1 MRKKNVLLGSQSG
14 RIPAL
19 ILALVLALSLAVF
32 ADGFSI
38 VSHAVSAGRIK
49 ATGGAKVRSSAS
61 TSSDTL
67 TSLAQNDTVSIK
79 SQVQGSDGYT
89 WYEVYVDADT
99 LGYIRSDLV
108 EITDGST
115 PPSSSEGSSPNQQP
129 SGTGTTTPGNA
140 QVSRVN
146 PVSATVVG
154 GGNNGVRIRSDAST
168 SSQIVTTVQNGLAL
182 TVVGQANGL
191 DADAKVWYQVNF
203 TSNNSEVSGFI
214 RSDFVELSEELTPY
228 VEPGEDVDPP
238 EETETPDP
246 VQPEV
251 SKDYETVYQDGSW
264 YLVVTATNQ
273 GYVIDDMF
281 EQIKTNK
288 DAYEDSVKTVKSQ
301 KIWIVIL
308 VILLVAAVGAV
319 AFLVFKLKDMMDSA
333 FFNQVERETLRK
345 RSLQGDRKVMQTV
358 GGDKRVTNPGPRPGG
373 SGTRPAAPGPR
384 PAGTTQGQRPAGNPQ
399 GQRPTGASQGQRPA
413 GTSQGQRPAGNPQG
427 QRPAGTSQDQ
437 RSTGTSQSKST
448 ENPGQGQ
455 RPSGAPQ
462 AQSGQSKQQSNSTG
476 SQGWKSKNFMAGE
489 DDEFE
494 FEFLNYD
501 GEDEEE

>member
-1 MRKKNVLLGSQSG
+1 MTDTEDLRETTVKREKGKQMRKRNVLLELQRRR

-19 ILALVLALSLAVF
+19 ILAMVLALSLAVF

-38 VSHAVSAGRIK
+38 VSHAESAGRVK
-49 ATGGAKVRSSAS
+49 SAGGANVRSSAS
-61 TSSDTL
+61 ANANIL
-67 TSLAQNDTVSIK
+67 TSLVDNDTVSIK

-89 WYEVYVDADT
+89 WYEVFVDADT

-115 PPSSSEGSSPNQQP
+115 PPTSSEGSSSTPPP
-129 SGTGTTTPGNA
+129 SDTGTNPSASA

-168 SSQIVTTVQNGLAL
+168 SSQIITTVKNGHAL

-203 TSNNSEVSGFI
+203 TSNNAEVSGFI
-214 RSDFVELSEELTPY
+214 RSDFVELSGELTPY

-273 GYVIDDMF
+273 GYIIDDMF
-281 EQIKTNK
+281 DQIKTNK

-301 KIWIVIL
+301 KIWIVVL

-319 AFLVFKLKDMMDSA
+319 AFLALKIKDMMDSA
-333 FFNQVERETLRK
+333 YFNQVERETLRK
-345 RSLQGDRKVMQTV
+345 RNLQGDRKVMQTV
-358 GGDKRVTNPGPRPGG
+358 GGDKRGTGPGPRP
-373 SGTRPAAPGPR
+373 SGTKPSAPGPR
-384 PAGTTQGQRPAGNPQ
+384 PTGTTQGQRPTGN
-399 GQRPTGASQGQRPA
+399 SQGQRPA
-413 GTSQGQRPAGNPQG
+413 GTSQGQRPAGTTQN
-427 QRPAGTSQDQ
+427 QRP
-437 RSTGTSQSKST
+437 TGTAQSQSA
-448 ENPGQGQ
+448 QGQ
-455 RPSGAPQ
+455 RPSGTPQ
-462 AQSGQSKQQSNSTG
+462 GQSGQPKQQSNSTG
-476 SQGWKSKNFMAGE
+476 SQERKSKNFMAGE
-489 DDEFE
+489 EDEFE

-501 GEDEEE
+501 GEDGEE

>member
-1 MRKKNVLLGSQSG
+1 MRKRNVLLGLQRRG

-32 ADGFSI
+32 VDGFST

-49 ATGGAKVRSSAS
+49 ATGGANVRSSAS
-61 TSSDTL
+61 ASSRIL
-67 TSLAQNDTVSIK
+67 TSLVNNDTVSIK

-115 PPSSSEGSSPNQQP
+115 PPTSSEGSSSDPQP
-129 SGTGTTTPGNA
+129 SDTGTTTPGSA
-140 QVSRVN
+140 QVTRVN
-146 PVSATVVG
+146 PVSATVTG

-168 SSQIVTTVQNGLAL
+168 SSEIVTTVKNGLAL

-203 TSNNSEVSGFI
+203 TSNNSEISGFI

-228 VEPGEDVDPP
+228 VEPAGDVDPP

-246 VQPEV
+246 ESPVVGKE
-251 SKDYETVYQDGSW
+251 YETVYQDGSW

-281 EQIKTNK
+281 DQITTNK
-288 DAYEDSVKTVKSQ
+288 NAYEDSVKTVKSQ
-301 KIWIVIL
+301 KMWIVIL

-319 AFLVFKLKDMMDSA
+319 AFLVFKIKDMMDSA
-333 FFNQVERETLRK
+333 YFNQVERETLRK
-345 RSLQGDRKVMQTV
+345 RNLQGDRKVMPTV
-358 GGDKRVTNPGPRPGG
+358 GGDKRAAGPGPRP
-373 SGTRPAAPGPR
+373 SGKKPSAPGPR
-384 PAGTTQGQRPAGNPQ
+384 PAATAQG
-399 GQRPTGASQGQRPA
+399 S
-413 GTSQGQRPAGNPQG
+413 RPAGNPQG
-427 QRPAGTSQDQ
+427 QRPAGTAQGQRPAGSPQSQ
-437 RSTGTSQSKST
+437 RPAGTSQSQSS
-448 ENPGQGQ
+448 ENPGQGK
-455 RPSGAPQ
+455 RPSGTPQ
-462 AQSGQSKQQSNSTG
+462 GQSGQPKQQPNSAG

-489 DDEFE
+489 EDEFE

-501 GEDEEE
+501 GEDEKE

>member
-1 MRKKNVLLGSQSG
+1 MRKRNVLPGLQSR

-32 ADGFSI
+32 ADGFST

-49 ATGGAKVRSSAS
+49 ASGGAKVRSSAS
-61 TSSDTL
+61 TSSNTL
-67 TSLAQNDTVSIK
+67 TSLVQNDTVSIK

-89 WYEVYVDADT
+89 WYEVFVDADT

-115 PPSSSEGSSPNQQP
+115 PPTSSEGSSSTPPP
-129 SGTGTTTPGNA
+129 SDTGTNPPASA
-140 QVSRVN
+140 QVTRVN

-168 SSQIVTTVQNGLAL
+168 SSQIITTVKNGHAL

-203 TSNNSEVSGFI
+203 TSNNTEVSGFI
-214 RSDFVELSEELTPY
+214 RSDFAELSEELTPY

-281 EQIKTNK
+281 DQIKTNK

-301 KIWIVIL
+301 KIWIIIL
-308 VILLVAAVGAV
+308 VILLVAAVGTA
-319 AFLVFKLKDMMDSA
+319 AFLVLKLKDMMDSA
-333 FFNQVERETLRK
+333 YFNQVERETLRK
-345 RSLQGDRKVMQTV
+345 RNLQGDRKVMPTV
-358 GGDKRVTNPGPRPGG
+358 GGDKRGTGPGPRPAA
-373 SGTRPAAPGPR
+373 TRPSAPGPR
-384 PAGTTQGQRPAGNPQ
+384 PTGTTQGQRPAGNPQ
-399 GQRPTGASQGQRPA
+399 SQRPA
-413 GTSQGQRPAGNPQG
+413 GSPQG
-427 QRPAGTSQDQ
+427 QRPAGTSQ
-437 RSTGTSQSKST
+437 SQPTK
-448 ENPGQGQ
+448 NPGQSQ

-462 AQSGQSKQQSNSTG
+462 GQSGQPKQQSNSTG
-476 SQGWKSKNFMAGE
+476 SQEWKSKNFMAGE
-489 DDEFE
+489 EDEFE

-501 GEDEEE
+501 GEDEKE